1 MDIDQKLN
9 RAYELHRQGKLQE
22 AELVCREVLKNH
34 PENYDALSLL
44 GTISYQ
50 MGDYE
55 SAVTCIRQVI
65 GINPNDAQAYYIL
78 GVVLQKKNDCDEA
91 IASYKKAIELNPQF
105 AGSYNNLGNILR
117 ENGHLD
123 AAIRSYQ
130 KVIELDPLNAL
141 PYNNLGNVLQE
152 KNQLDDA
159 IIAYKKALEID
170 SNYFFTYNNLGNVF
184 HKKGL
189 FNEALTCYQKAIQ
202 LNSHYADAYYSL
214 GNLFAEMAN
223 LDDAEKHYRQAFQ
236 LKPDPSM
243 YSALLLSLH
252 YGYKHDRHMIFNEH
266 KHYAKLFAD
275 SLTFSISAHTNNP
288 DPDRRLKIGYVSPD
302 FRRHSVGFFIDPVL
316 ASHDHGRFEVFCY
329 ANLNQSAYD
338 EMTERMKHH
347 ADHWRSII
355 GLSDEKVEDLI
366 RQDEID
372 ILIDLAGHTGSNR
385 MLLFARKPAP
395 VQVSW
400 IGYPDT
406 TGLEVM
412 DYKIV
417 DSFTDPPGITDQFY
431 TENLIRL
438 PHSFLCYLPH
448 EESPEVDD
456 LPALKRG
463 HITFGSFNNFTKVS
477 PEVVT
482 IWSKLLTMLPASR
495 LLLKAKNF
503 ISAEIRNHAQKL
515 FIQEGI
521 TADRIELLPIEP
533 STRQHLNLY
542 NRIDIGLDTFPYNG
556 TTTTCEAM
564 WMGVPVLTLE
574 GNIHVSRV
582 GCSLLSNVGLS
593 EFVAKSHDEYIE
605 KAIHYAHD
613 TRRLQLLRK
622 NLRNIM
628 KKSPLMNAKRFT
640 EYIELSY
647 HQIWER
653 WCKLNEGSV

>member
-1 MDIDQKLN
+1 MDIDHKLKL
-9 RAYELHRQGKLQE
+9 AYELHREGKLQK
-22 AELVCREVLKNH
+22 AERVCREILKYQ
-34 PENYDALSLL
+34 PKTYDALNLL

-55 SAVTCIRQVI
+55 SAVTYIRQVI
-65 GINPNDAQAYYIL
+65 GINPDNAQAYYIL
-78 GVVLQKKNDCDEA
+78 GVVLHKKGNIEESISC
-91 IASYKKAIELNPQF
+91 YKKAIELNPQF
-105 AGSYNNLGNILR
+105 AGAYNNLGNILR
-117 ENGHLD
+117 DNGQLD
-123 AAIRSYQ
+123 AAISSYQ

-141 PYNNLGNVLQE
+141 PYNNLGNVFQE
-152 KNQLDDA
+152 KNQVDNA
-159 IIAYKKALEID
+159 INAYKKALEID
-170 SNYFFTYNNLGNVF
+170 SNYFFTYNNLGNVLQ
-184 HKKGL
+184 KKGL

-202 LNSHYADAYYSL
+202 LNSHYADAYYGL

-236 LKPDPSM
+236 MKPDPSM

-252 YGYKHDRHMIFNEH
+252 YSYKHDRHMIFNEH
-266 KHYAKLFAD
+266 KQYANLFAD

-288 DPDRRLKIGYVSPD
+288 DPHKRLKIGYVSPD
-302 FRRHSVGFFIDPVL
+302 FRRHSVGFFIEPVL
-316 ASHDHGRFEVFCY
+316 ASHNHGRFEVFCY

-385 MLLFARKPAP
+385 MLLFAHKPAP
-395 VQVSW
+395 VQVNW

-406 TGLEVM
+406 TGLETM

-431 TENLIRL
+431 TEKLIRL
-438 PHSFLCYLPH
+438 PHCFLCYLPH

-477 PEVVT
+477 PEVVA
-482 IWSKLLTMLPASR
+482 IWSKILTMLPTSR

-503 ISAEIRNHAQKL
+503 ISAEIRNHALKL

-521 TADRIELLPIEP
+521 TADRIELLQIEP

-542 NRIDIGLDTFPYNG
+542 NRIDIGLDTFPYDG
-556 TTTTCEAM
+556 TTTTCEAL
-564 WMGVPVLTLE
+564 WMGVPVITLE
-574 GNIHVSRV
+574 GNMHVSRIGV
-582 GCSLLSNVGLS
+582 SLLSNVGLS
-593 EFVAKSHDEYIE
+593 DFVAKTYDEYIE
-605 KAIHYAHD
+605 KAVHFAHD
-613 TRRLQLLRK
+613 TRRLQLLRE
-622 NLRNIM
+622 NLRDIM
-628 KKSPLMNAKRFT
+628 KKSPLTNAKTFT
-640 EYIELSY
+640 TNLELHY
-647 HQIWER
+647 QLIWER
-653 WCKLNEGSV
+653 WCKS